1 MVTSRRVDQPQVRA
15 VPFRYFDDFVI
26 GETVSFGERTISKEE
41 IVAFAKVFDQQPM
54 HVDEDA
60 AKSSFVGRLIA
71 SGWHTI
77 SLNMRMIVD
86 GVLLESASMGAPGVT
101 SMKWLKPV
109 LPGDTLSSRFTATDK
124 KVSITKPDRGFVTM
138 KIECLN
144 QRGEVV
150 MEQINP
156 VMFGRRP
163 EGALTPP
170 LPATRMDPL
179 PLSTFYGA
187 DGRIQCGFEPAKV
200 GPDDDLTGFHDMEI
214 GKRTEIG
221 ACTFSTEDIILFARA
236 FDPQPFH
243 IDEEAAKA
251 SHFGGLIASG
261 WQTAG
266 VWMHLMIENRER
278 RGRMMRQ
285 KGLEPPTLGPSPG
298 FTDLRWLKPV
308 YAGDRLTYSSTLREK
323 RPSQSRPGWGM
334 VSHLNQAFNQ
344 RDELV
349 FEFKGNVF
357 WQIG

>member
-1 MVTSRRVDQPQVRA
+1 MT
-15 VPFRYFDDFVI
+15 FRYFDDFVI
-26 GETVSFGERTISKEE
+26 GETVSFGERTVGKEE
-41 IVAFAKVFDQQPM
+41 IIAFAKVFDQQPM
-54 HVDEDA
+54 HVDEEA
-60 AKSSFVGRLIA
+60 AKSSFVGELIA

-86 GVLLESASMGAPGVT
+86 GVLRESASMGAPGVT

-124 KVSITKPDRGFVTM
+124 KASISKPDRGFVTM

-163 EGALTPP
+163 EGKSADHAPP
-170 LPATRMDPL
+170 ERVEPL
-179 PLSTFYGA
+179 PLSTWYGA
-187 DGRIQCGFEPAKV
+187 DDMVQSGFEPAEI
-200 GPDDDLTGFHDMEI
+200 DAADDLPSFDEMEI
-214 GKRTEIG
+214 GRTTDIG
-221 ACTFSTEDIILFARA
+221 ACTFSAEDIILFGKA

-243 IDEEAAKA
+243 IDEDAAKQ

-278 RGRMMRQ
+278 RSRMMRQ
-285 KGLEPPTLGPSPG
+285 KGVTPPKLGPSPG

-308 YAGDRLTYSSTLREK
+308 YAGDRLTYHSTLREK
-323 RPSQSRPGWGM
+323 RVSQSRPGWGM

-344 RDELV
+344 HGELV
-349 FEFKGNVF
+349 YEFKGNVF
-357 WQIG
+357 WEIARRG